1 LHQRFGTRRPRR
13 ADIEPRGRESAGG
26 PGVAGIEEVKAAF
39 CGIKAARSVE
49 PWSRGGGARGSGALE
64 AGVDEIDET
73 AEVFV
78 IDRK

>member
-1 LHQRFGTRRPRR
+1 MHQRFSMKRPRR
-13 ADIEPRGRESAGG
+13 ADIEPGGRESAGG

-49 PWSRGGGARGSGALE
+49 PWSRGAGAHGSGALE

-78 IDRK
+78 IDWK